1 MSDSRENSAK
11 GEQQSVVLR
20 AAEAADAAAL
30 AAIYNLYITDTV
42 VTFEIEPIVEAEML
56 RRLSSITATMP
67 WLVAEDSSGAIL
79 GYAYATQWKA
89 RAAYDFA
96 REVTVY
102 LKPDCANL
110 GLGTRLY
117 EALIRVLRETPIHV
131 LIAGIAQPNRASVA
145 LHEKL
150 GFKKVGEFEEIG
162 FKFGRRINIGYLQLV
177 L

>member
-1 MSDSRENSAK
+1 MSNSRENSAK
-11 GEQQSVVLR
+11 GEQQSAVLR

-89 RAAYDFA
+89 RAAYDLA

-102 LKPDCANL
+102 LKPGCAIL
-110 GLGTRLY
+110 
-117 EALIRVLRETPIHV
+117 A
-131 LIAGIAQPNRASVA
+131 
-145 LHEKL
+145 
-150 GFKKVGEFEEIG
+150 
-162 FKFGRRINIGYLQLV
+162 
-177 L
+177 

>member
-1 MSDSRENSAK
+1 MSDSRENSAQ

-20 AAEAADAAAL
+20 AADAADAAAL

-79 GYAYATQWKA
+79 GYAYAT
-89 RAAYDFA
+89 

-162 FKFGRRINIGYLQLV
+162 FKFGRRINIGYWQLV

>member
-1 MSDSRENSAK
+1 MSDSRGNSAK

-131 LIAGIAQPNRASVA
+131 LIAGIAQPNGQASLYMKNSA
-145 LHEKL
+145 L
-150 GFKKVGEFEEIG
+150 KK
-162 FKFGRRINIGYLQLV
+162 
-177 L
+177 

>member
-1 MSDSRENSAK
+1 MSGSCKNSGKDA
-11 GEQQSVVLR
+11 QQSVVLR

-42 VTFEIEPIVEAEML
+42 VTFEIEPITEAEML
-56 RRLSSITATMP
+56 RRLSSITETMP

-79 GYAYATQWKA
+79 GYAYATQWKT

-117 EALIRVLRETPIHV
+117 EALIRVLQETPIHV
-131 LIAGIAQPNRASVA
+131 LIAGIAQPNAASVA

-162 FKFGRRINIGYLQLV
+162 FKFGRRINIGYWQLV